1 MRFLAAWGLRLAVLV
16 VLQVALGSYLEIE
29 QVKPDFFLLSVLL
42 VAMRRGSV
50 AAVVWGVA
58 AGLVQDVL
66 SAGIIGFNVLTKP
79 ALGYG
84 VGLLRSRLDFDNPN
98 TQTLLTFMATLSE
111 GVVLSLMLYAYHP
124 ANSFSTSFTTM
135 VVPEALYNAIIFP
148 LAVSV
153 ALWAKHYFSGWR
165 RRSLR
170 QTG

>member
-1 MRFLAAWGLRLAVLV
+1 VRFLAAWGLRLAVLV
-16 VLQVALGSYLEIE
+16 VLQVALGSHLEVE

-42 VAMRRGSV
+42 VAMRRGSF
-50 AAVVWGVA
+50 AAIVWGVA

-98 TQTLLTFMATLSE
+98 TQTLLTFLATIAE

-124 ANSFSTSFTTM
+124 SNSFSTSFTTM
-135 VVPEALYNAIIFP
+135 VVPEAVYNAIIFP